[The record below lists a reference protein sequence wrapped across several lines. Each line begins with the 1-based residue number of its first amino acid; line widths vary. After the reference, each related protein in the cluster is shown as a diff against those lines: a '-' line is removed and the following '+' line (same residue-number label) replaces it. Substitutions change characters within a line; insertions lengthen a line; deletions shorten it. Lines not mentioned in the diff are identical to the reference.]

1 MEVNFICTVIIFLLG
16 KDGEILQRLQNVSKS
31 LTIMLLIALIF
42 LGIANPTSAAGL
54 ADGEYSVTYS
64 VLKADSDS
72 ASMADGYFNKPAK
85 LIVKNGVITA
95 QIGLNTSAI
104 TEFKVNGKPVTVV
117 SKNGE
122 SSTVQFQINNLN
134 NPTSGEIHVIVA
146 DQNYDHWYT
155 IRISFDENTIK
166 TLSTSDTAEK
176 QSSNNSD
183 QAGTTSE
190 NVTTTTAGTEK
201 NTVENPQT
209 GDSDSLTL
217 YGALAVLSG
226 SIVLIVFIQNK
237 KRRVVE

>member
-1 MEVNFICTVIIFLLG
+1 VEINFICTINHFFLG
-16 KDGEILQRLQNVSKS
+16 KDEGILQWLQNVSKS
-31 LTIMLLIALIF
+31 LTIMLLTVLIF
-42 LGIANPTSAAGL
+42 LGIANPTAAAGL

-95 QIGLNTSAI
+95 QIGLSTSAI

-134 NPTSGEIHVIVA
+134 NPTNGEIHVIVA
-146 DQNYDHWYT
+146 EQNYDHWYT
-155 IRISFDENTIK
+155 IRMSFDENTIK
-166 TLSTSDTAEK
+166 ALSTSDTAEK
-176 QSSNNSD
+176 QSSNDSD
-183 QAGTTSE
+183 QTGTTSE
-190 NVTTTTAGTEK
+190 NVTTTTTGTER

-209 GDSDSLTL
+209 GDSNSLTL
-217 YGALAVLSG
+217 YGSLAVLSG
-226 SIVLIVFIQNK
+226 TFMLTVFIQNR